1 MNPRYNATVS
11 FKNEQH
17 MYNHDA
23 ETDMDQL
30 SEAFKEFLQY
40 FNIFWGE
47 KTCFCI
53 RNICYYIRN
62 MNLKDYYIR
71 NV

>member
-30 SEAFKEFLQY
+30 SEA
-40 FNIFWGE
+40 
-47 KTCFCI
+47 
-53 RNICYYIRN
+53 
-62 MNLKDYYIR
+62 
-71 NV
+71 V